1 MKEKDILYQVETSE
15 LNQEKMQF
23 LVVNHTPLK
32 MDESVRYSIEEEL
45 YKIFEKYAK
54 QS

>member
-1 MKEKDILYQVETSE
+1 MQEKDMPYQVETLE
-15 LNQEKMQF
+15 LNEEKMQF
-23 LVVNHTPLK
+23 LVLNRTPLK
-32 MDESVRYSIEEEL
+32 MDETVRYRIEQEL